1 MMASLDDEL
10 LQDAEDDARAVA
22 FIQQQ
27 LPQELKEKF
36 SEEQLYYFLDLIA
49 DYYATSGVLDA
60 TPDKDGYVDVD
71 IEKMATELS
80 KQAAKE
86 KMGVFTPEEISFV
99 IEAEMDF
106 AEGE

>member
-1 MMASLDDEL
+1 MASLDDEL

-80 KQAAKE
+80 KQATKE